1 MEKTTKTLCPFCE
14 SPFVTQVQ
22 PEGLL
27 DTLAALISLHPFRC
41 ESCKK
46 RVRIKQQEGQSAS
59 GQDPRRKS
67 LRVPVKI
74 PVTFESNEVS
84 GEGTLTDMSLHGC
97 TLESQQSLRPGLLL
111 KLNLPAKTA
120 AKPNSP
126 AQQLATVVGVN
137 GQRAGL
143 KFLAYSFQER
153 DALTH
158 TVTQSVKIYARK

>member
-1 MEKTTKTLCPFCE
+1 METTKTLCPLCE
-14 SPFVTQVQ
+14 SPFVTQVP

-27 DTLAALISLHPFRC
+27 DKLATLMSLRPFRC
-41 ESCKK
+41 ESCKQ
-46 RVRIKQQEGQSAS
+46 RIRIKQQEGQSAP

-67 LRVPVKI
+67 IRVSVKI
-74 PVTFESNEVS
+74 SVTFESNEVS
-84 GEGTLTDMSLHGC
+84 GDGTLTDMSLHGC
-97 TLESQQSLRPGLLL
+97 TLETQHNLRPGLLL

-126 AQQLATVVGVN
+126 AQQLATVVGVT